1 MHKHPQHIIIYV
13 LSLRQLREKENLQ
26 ILFLLS
32 ENAYNL
38 FADDISE
45 LLRKHGLAGF
55 KRGDVKKPGPP
66 FSTNNYAFKI
76 PSPSSKCLYLCKL
89 LLDI

>member
-1 MHKHPQHIIIYV
+1 MHKHPQPIIIYV
-13 LSLRQLREKENLQ
+13 LCLKQFREEENLQ

-38 FADDISE
+38 FADDINE

-76 PSPSSKCLYLCKL
+76 PSPSSKYLYLL
-89 LLDI
+89 

>member
-1 MHKHPQHIIIYV
+1 MHKHPQLVIICV
-13 LSLRQLREKENLQ
+13 LCLKQLREKENLQ

-32 ENAYNL
+32 ENAFNL
-38 FADDISE
+38 FDDDISE

-76 PSPSSKCLYLCKL
+76 PSPSSKYLYLCKL